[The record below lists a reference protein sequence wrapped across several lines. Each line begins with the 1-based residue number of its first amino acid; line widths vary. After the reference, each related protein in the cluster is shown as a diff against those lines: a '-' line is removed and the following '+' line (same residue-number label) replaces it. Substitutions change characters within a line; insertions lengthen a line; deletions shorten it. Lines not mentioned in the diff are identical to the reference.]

1 MGLYQVGDP
10 VVVRNDLNQT
20 ARYFMYG
27 SREVS
32 DVATRDMV
40 KLRGQIVT
48 ISEICSTGKYRV
60 RELGRCF
67 WTDEMFEGL
76 YIGDIPALDGLI

>member
-1 MGLYQVGDP
+1 MGLYQVGDR
-10 VVVRNDLNQT
+10 VIVRNNLNQIE
-20 ARYFMYG
+20 RYYMSG

-32 DVATRDMV
+32 DIATRDMV

-48 ISEICSTGKYRV
+48 ISEICSSGKYRV
-60 RELGRCF
+60 RELRYRF
-67 WTDEMFEGL
+67 WTDEMFEWL